1 MRTRIS
7 TTSKTRSEVAAL
19 CAALV
24 VWLAAGRRARGHGR
38 GPRPTGAKALIEK
51 TVAQVLV
58 VLRDDSAHRRAQR
71 ASSSR
76 RSPTPFDFRTMARLV
91 LRATGSASTAAKRDE
106 FVDQFTT
113 YLANDYG
120 RRIERYEQE
129 DVKVLAEQPKPRGDV
144 EVRTK
149 IVGGKNNDA
158 IVDYRMRKGK
168 DGSWRI
174 IDVVIE
180 GISLVANF
188 RDQFREV
195 IARGGP
201 EALLQKAQ
209 GEERRRGRGVSAPV
223 ALEAAALRGHLERI
237 ERDGFTIVEDA
248 IEPALV
254 DELADDLLRL
264 ERALGVLPAHN
275 AFEGTRHRPHLQP
288 ARARST
294 IRDGSRCTR
303 ACCRSSRVCSTPA
316 VSYPRSRRSAS
327 DPARRRSRS
336 TPTTW

>member
-7 TTSKTRSEVAAL
+7 TTSKTKSEVAAL

-24 VWLAAGRRARGHGR
+24 ACLGAGAALAATDAA
-38 GPRPTGAKALIEK
+38 PPDSAKVLIEK
-51 TVAQVLV
+51 TVAQVLG
-58 VLRDDSAHRRAQR
+58 VLRDDSRTVAQQRLELEKIAH
-71 ASSSR
+71 SR
-76 RSPTPFDFRTMARLV
+76 FDFRTMARLV
-91 LRATGSASTAAKRDE
+91 LARDWKRLDAAKRDE

-120 RRIERYEQE
+120 SRIERYEQE
-129 DVKVLAEQPKPRGDV
+129 DVKVLDEQPKPRGDV

-168 DGSWRI
+168 DGTWRI

-201 EALLQKAQ
+201 EALLLKLT
-209 GEERRRGRGVSAPV
+209 EKN
-223 ALEAAALRGHLERI
+223 AAA
-237 ERDGFTIVEDA
+237 A
-248 IEPALV
+248 A
-254 DELADDLLRL
+254 A
-264 ERALGVLPAHN
+264 
-275 AFEGTRHRPHLQP
+275 
-288 ARARST
+288 
-294 IRDGSRCTR
+294 
-303 ACCRSSRVCSTPA
+303 
-316 VSYPRSRRSAS
+316 
-327 DPARRRSRS
+327 
-336 TPTTW
+336 